1 MANGMG
7 VHVYIEPQ
15 CFKDPK
21 YKKDKKSD
29 IYSLGVLFWE
39 LSSGCPPF
47 IDFSRELLGHH
58 IGIMGLRE
66 TPVENT
72 PLEYQDLYQQCWNGE
87 PDLRPDINKVYE
99 ELNKLKSQFDSQ
111 SGSSLKGKDPNESQ
125 TTQDSSNNDD
135 PSFYGDSLRIANFMD
150 ENLNQNQDG
159 KSI

>member
-111 SGSSLKGKDPNESQ
+111 SGSSLKSKDPNESQ
-125 TTQDSSNNDD
+125 
-135 PSFYGDSLRIANFMD
+135 
-150 ENLNQNQDG
+150 
-159 KSI
+159 